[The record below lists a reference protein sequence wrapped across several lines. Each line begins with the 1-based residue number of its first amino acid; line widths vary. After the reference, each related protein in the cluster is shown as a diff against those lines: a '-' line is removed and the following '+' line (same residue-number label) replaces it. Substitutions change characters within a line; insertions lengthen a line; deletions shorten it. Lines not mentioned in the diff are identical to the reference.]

1 MTVAD
6 DRPNLAQTALLDKVA
21 DLPSIIPL
29 FPLPNLVLFPGVGVP
44 LRIFEPRY
52 REMIAD
58 VAEAHGIIGMVLLK
72 GDWEREYY
80 ANPDIYTVGCAG
92 KITEL
97 VKLPDGRYN
106 LVLNGISEFRVRR
119 EIRERS
125 YRQAEVEWC
134 PAEPSST
141 ELDAEALEGLRELL
155 FEYLGDTAAA
165 AWKLLV
171 EQHSLRGADLV
182 NFLCFH
188 LDVPPIEKQ
197 TMLEARGGRLDCLF
211 DVLTFKLE
219 ERKLG
224 RSGPEGGSGTVQ

>member
-1 MTVAD
+1 LTAWGN
-6 DRPNLAQTALLDKVA
+6 RPNLAQTALDKVA
-21 DLPSIIPL
+21 ELPRIIPL

-52 REMIAD
+52 REMIED
-58 VAEAHGIIGMVLLK
+58 VSQSHGLIGLVLLK
-72 GDWEREYY
+72 GDWERDYY
-80 ANPDIYTVGCAG
+80 ANPDIYTVGCSG
-92 KITEL
+92 KISEL
-97 VKLPDGRYN
+97 RKLANGNYT
-106 LVLNGISEFRVRR
+106 LILNGISEFRVVR

-125 YRQAEVEWC
+125 YRQAEVEWSPTD
-134 PAEPSST
+134 PASS
-141 ELDAEALEGLRELL
+141 EVDAEALEGLREVL

-171 EQHSLRGADLV
+171 EQHRLRGTDLV

-197 TMLEARGGRLDCLF
+197 TMLEARGDRLDCLF

-224 RSGPEGGSGTVQ
+224 RSGPQGGSGTVQ